1 MQQQEPHKDVVAERS
16 SRVAIECSS
25 KGTIFDGL
33 QNVTFN
39 VSS

>member
-1 MQQQEPHKDVVAERS
+1 MAERS
-16 SRVAIECSS
+16 SRVAIECNS
-25 KGTIFDGL
+25 KGTIFDGFVDCTI